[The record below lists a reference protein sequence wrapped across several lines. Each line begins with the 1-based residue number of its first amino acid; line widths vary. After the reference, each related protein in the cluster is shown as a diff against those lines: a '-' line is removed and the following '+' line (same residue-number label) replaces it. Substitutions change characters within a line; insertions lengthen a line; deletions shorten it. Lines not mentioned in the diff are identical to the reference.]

1 MSIDNVMVH
10 IEPSARDD
18 LETLVD
24 DTDWL
29 RMELLAL
36 DVRNVTRLADDNVPD
51 NAKGVMEMAGWL
63 AIHLLNPDGIRVVIA
78 TVRDWAART
87 NRTIEISIGSD
98 SLRLTRVS
106 AEQQELIIDA
116 WISRQ
121 AARA

>member
-1 MSIDNVMVH
+1 MSIENVMVH

-36 DVRNVTRLADDNVPD
+36 DVRNVMRLADDNVPD
-51 NAKGVMEMAGWL
+51 NAKGVMELAGWL
-63 AIHLLNPDGIRVVIA
+63 AIHLLNPDGLRAVIA

-87 NRTIEISIGSD
+87 NRTIEISVGSD

-106 AEQQELIIDA
+106 AEQQELIINA